1 MGGAD
6 GNGGRVS
13 TGALHLI
20 TGKIAAGKSTLSA
33 TLAAETGGLVLA
45 EDPWLATLYPA
56 QITSLEDYRRESN
69 RLRVAIGPL
78 IVDLLRRGLTIIL
91 DFPANTIASRTWMR
105 GLADEAGIT
114 ATLHFLDVPDDVCR
128 QRLHARNAAGTHAY
142 QASDAEFDQFTAHF
156 VAPRADEGFEIVRH
170 ATTGRT

>member
-1 MGGAD
+1 MSAG
-6 GNGGRVS
+6 V
-13 TGALHLI
+13 LHLI

-33 TLAAETGGLVLA
+33 KLAAETGGLVLA
-45 EDPWLATLYPA
+45 EDHWLATLYPA
-56 QITSLEDYRRESN
+56 QITSIEDYRRESE
-69 RLRVAIGPL
+69 RLRAAIAPL

-91 DFPANTIASRTWMR
+91 DFPANTVASRTWMR

-114 ATLHFLDVPDDVCR
+114 ATLHFLDLPDDVCR

-156 VAPRADEGFEIVRH
+156 APPQADEGFDIVRH
-170 ATTGRT
+170 TES